1 MSETNEAREALK
13 VAKESVAIA
22 KELNEDTRD
31 QLRQTR
37 EMHEMM
43 LTNQRRVCM
52 AFSSLL
58 PQPIRIEFTAPLT
71 SENIKDEAQ
80 QISKAIA
87 NRDIYDVI
95 HAINVLALSNN
106 DVIQVF
112 TDLDCHS
119 NSFRVWA
126 VHISTDWSD
135 EESKKERLLNED
147 VYLSIE
153 PNPLKKLLFIE
164 SQLTELIIEAREA
177 FVTPA
182 EQA

>member
-1 MSETNEAREALK
+1 MSETKEAREALK

-58 PQPIRIEFTAPLT
+58 PQPIRIEFTPPLT

-95 HAINVLALSNN
+95 HAINVLAMANT
-106 DVIQVF
+106 DVLLIF
-112 TDLDCHS
+112 TSFSAHVQSFWVYAISRQAYDSHDAPYPHLINKTVYLDWD
-119 NSFRVWA
+119 NA
-126 VHISTDWSD
+126 L
-135 EESKKERLLNED
+135 ERLLA
-147 VYLSIE
+147 
-153 PNPLKKLLFIE
+153 IE

-177 FVTPA
+177 SVTPA

>member
-1 MSETNEAREALK
+1 MSETKEAREALE

-22 KELNEDTRD
+22 KELNEDTRE

-58 PQPIRIEFTAPLT
+58 PQPIRIEFTAPMT

-95 HAINVLALSNN
+95 HAINVLAMSNG
-106 DVIQVF
+106 DVLQLF
-112 TDLDCHS
+112 T
-119 NSFRVWA
+119 SFDGNTQSLRVWA
-126 VHISTDWSD
+126 VDVNTDWSA
-135 EESKKERLLNED
+135 ECSPKRLLNEC
-147 VYLSIE
+147 VYLDHE
-153 PNPLKKLLFIE
+153 FALKELLYVE
-164 SQLTELIIEAREA
+164 SQLTELVIEAREA
-177 FVTPA
+177 SETKA
-182 EQA
+182 GEA

>member
-1 MSETNEAREALK
+1 MSETKEAREALE

-22 KELNEDTRD
+22 KELNEDTRE

-58 PQPIRIEFTAPLT
+58 PQPIRIEFTAPMT

-95 HAINVLALSNN
+95 HAINVLAMANT

-112 TDLDCHS
+112 TEFDGNSL
-119 NSFRVWA
+119 SFRVWA
-126 VHISTDWSD
+126 VDVDTDWST
-135 EESKKERLLNED
+135 STKASPKRLLNEC
-147 VYLSIE
+147 VYVDSE
-153 PNPLKKLLFIE
+153 YALKELLYAE

-177 FVTPA
+177 A
-182 EQA
+182 EAKAGDA

>member
-1 MSETNEAREALK
+1 MSETKEAREALK

-58 PQPIRIEFTAPLT
+58 PQPIRIEFTPPLT

-95 HAINVLALSNN
+95 HAINVLAMANT

-112 TDLDCHS
+112 TSFDG
-119 NSFRVWA
+119 NSQLFDVSA
-126 VHISTDWSD
+126 FDVSTAWSD
-135 EESKKERLLNED
+135 KESKKERLLDEHIF
-147 VYLSIE
+147 LGIE
-153 PNPLKKLLFIE
+153 PNPLKKLIYIE

-177 FVTPA
+177 A
-182 EQA
+182 EAKAGDA

>member
-1 MSETNEAREALK
+1 MSETKEAREALK

-22 KELNEDTRD
+22 KELNEDTRE

-58 PQPIRIEFTAPLT
+58 PQPIRIEFTPTLT
-71 SENIKDEAQ
+71 NENIKDEAQ

-95 HAINVLALSNN
+95 HAINVLAMANT
-106 DVIQVF
+106 DVIKVFTSFDGNCQLFDVQVF
-112 TDLDCHS
+112 D
-119 NSFRVWA
+119 
-126 VHISTDWSD
+126 IQTDWAD
-135 EESKKERLLNED
+135 EETKKEQMFGERIFFRSEKQ
-147 VYLSIE
+147 
-153 PNPLKKLLFIE
+153 PLKKLLFIE

-177 FVTPA
+177 AEAKA